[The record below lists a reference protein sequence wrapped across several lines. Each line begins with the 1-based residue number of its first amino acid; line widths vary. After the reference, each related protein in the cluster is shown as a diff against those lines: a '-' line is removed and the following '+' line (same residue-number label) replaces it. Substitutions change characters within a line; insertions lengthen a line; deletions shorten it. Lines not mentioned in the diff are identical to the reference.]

1 MSFPPL
7 LHHLADA
14 GHKLFLRMGVL
25 PHAEAGLVVAE
36 EAAARRAADG
46 GTGDGRYF
54 LRSGTG
60 RDNDVHVKQS
70 AEGMRV
76 LYANGD
82 ALGLK
87 RRKGRQQI
95 CLKTRGEVAHLK
107 RGSGEGGAQGIA
119 GGTGYG
125 QGKRVALLRTGHDDG
140 EAYKRLRR
148 MLAQQLQLVLPAGI
162 PGGEYGG
169 EIIQCS

>member
-1 MSFPPL
+1 MRAISSSCVWVCC
-7 LHHLADA
+7 
-14 GHKLFLRMGVL
+14 RMQKRASLSQRRQRRGAL
-25 PHAEAGLVVAE
+25 PT
-36 EAAARRAADG
+36 AARE
-46 GTGDGRYF
+46 TGDT
-54 LRSGTG
+54 SSEA
-60 RDNDVHVKQS
+60 D
-70 AEGMRV
+70 
-76 LYANGD
+76 GD

-169 EIIQCS
+169 EIIQCSKLHPARARRGRGQRRPPCRQKAAGRHRQ